1 MCMFVKKIWMPVIQE
16 LNLEP
21 RVNGIGEGGKESI
34 SVGKLGF
41 SGIYKECHFYASFS
55 EE

>member
-1 MCMFVKKIWMPVIQE
+1 MFMKKMSMPVIQE

-21 RVNGIGEGGKESI
+21 KVNWDREGEKEGI

>member
-1 MCMFVKKIWMPVIQE
+1 MFMKKIWMPVIQE

-21 RVNGIGEGGKESI
+21 KVNGIREGGKESI

-41 SGIYKECHFYASFS
+41 RGIYKECHF
-55 EE
+55 

>member
-1 MCMFVKKIWMPVIQE
+1 MFVKKIWMPVIQE

-21 RVNGIGEGGKESI
+21 KVGCGVRGKERI

-41 SGIYKECHFYASFS
+41 SGIYKECHSCASFS